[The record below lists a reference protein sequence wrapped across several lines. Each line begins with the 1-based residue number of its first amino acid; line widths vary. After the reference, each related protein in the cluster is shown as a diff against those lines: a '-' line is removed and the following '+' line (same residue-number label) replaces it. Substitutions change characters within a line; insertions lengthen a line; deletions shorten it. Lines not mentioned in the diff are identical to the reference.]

1 MKTIE
6 RAASIYAEPIASD
19 LSHKNMDDLNIC
31 DLEDYIVESFESG
44 VEFATKWIPVEEEL
58 PEYTDFKNHNP
69 INVKFTTILGEE
81 RVCTATFEKVRR
93 HLFENSPYD
102 DAWIVYPS
110 GGRRLTTVTHC
121 LS

>member
-6 RAASIYAEPIASD
+6 EAAKDFNDSHVNGHHPQKWVSD
-19 LSHKNMDDLNIC
+19 IFKA
-31 DLEDYIVESFESG
+31 G
-44 VEFATKWIPVEEEL
+44 VEYAQRWIPVQEEL
-58 PEYTDFKNHNP
+58 PEYTDLKNHNP

-102 DAWIVYPS
+102 DAWVVYPS
-110 GGRRLTTVTHC
+110 GGRRLTTVTHWRPIE
-121 LS
+121 LK

>member
-6 RAASIYAEPIASD
+6 EASIECA
-19 LSHKNMDDLNIC
+19 NMYLQGYRDSYPADENDFI
-31 DLEDYIVESFESG
+31 DVFESG
-44 VEFATKWIPVEEEL
+44 VEFAQRWIPIEEEL

-102 DAWIVYPS
+102 DAWIIYPS
-110 GGRRLTTVTHC
+110 GGRRLTTITHWRPIN
-121 LS
+121 LK

>member
-6 RAASIYAEPIASD
+6 EAAIEHMSKIN
-19 LSHKNMDDLNIC
+19 LSQENKQYIC
-31 DLEDYIVESFESG
+31 DGDFGISFHEG
-44 VEFATKWIPVEEEL
+44 VEFAQRWIPVEEEL
-58 PEYTDFKNHNP
+58 PEYTDLKNHNP

-102 DAWIVYPS
+102 DAWVVYPS
-110 GGRRLTTVTHC
+110 GGMRLTTVTHWRPIEIK
-121 LS
+121 

>member
-6 RAASIYAEPIASD
+6 EAAIDYA
-19 LSHKNMDDLNIC
+19 LSR
-31 DLEDYIVESFESG
+31 EDNDYTIETEMAFEAG
-44 VEFATKWIPVEEEL
+44 VEFAQRWIPVQEEL
-58 PEYTDFKNHNP
+58 PEYTDLKNHNP

-110 GGRRLTTVTHC
+110 GGRRLTNVTHWRPIN
-121 LS
+121 LK